1 MLPPLE
7 ESLLRGLMR
16 LSIAVL
22 DSYPVGMHIQ
32 VLEAMLDNIPV
43 VYFTYHL
50 STLYYWCIY
59 SVRSP
64 RSRYRSVQTAMH
76 LVLLAF

>member
-1 MLPPLE
+1 MCWLSRFRVLPPLE

-32 VLEAMLDNIPV
+32 ILEAMLDGIPV
-43 VYFTYHL
+43 VRK
-50 STLYYWCIY
+50 CINLHMT
-59 SVRSP
+59 VHK
-64 RSRYRSVQTAMH
+64 YR
-76 LVLLAF
+76 LLIYEFQF